1 MPELLSIEKLK
12 SSKNVAELLSEEE
25 LGKISIQVLDGYEID
40 ENSRAEWKD
49 LVANAMEIAKQTTET
64 KNHPFTNS
72 SNVKY
77 PLITKAA
84 IDYAA
89 RTYPELIQ
97 NDRVVKP
104 AVVGNDPDGQKLQKA
119 IRVSKCMSYQ
129 LLYDMESW
137 EEGVDKLLHIL
148 PIVGTVFKK
157 TYFNP
162 LIQKPVSELCSPD
175 KIVVNYN
182 SQSLEEARRITH
194 IVNFHTN
201 DVIERIRAGLYLD
214 VDISKLCSADG
225 YEDDQYDPTLE
236 LLEQHCYLD
245 LDDDGYKEPYIV
257 ILHKASGQ
265 VLRIV
270 NRFKSVKKN
279 DEGEVSKIEPEHYF
293 TDFHFIRSPDGGFYS
308 MGLGTLLYPFNAA
321 LNTLINQLIDSGT
334 LNNNQSGFIGRG
346 LRLKNGE
353 IKLGLGEWKVVDA
366 ATGINLQQN
375 IVPLPTK
382 EPSTTL
388 LQLLQML
395 VETGKDLISNTDAM
409 QGKGQTQNV
418 AATTVLAMV
427 EQGMKVYN
435 AISKRLYKALQKEI
449 IKVFNINKQY
459 LTNKKYQAILDDEL
473 ADVKTDFDLSTYDI
487 VPVAN
492 PAMASDAQ
500 RLARA
505 QAIMALPTLDPQAA
519 SQYYLESL
527 QLEESVIQKLLPPKD
542 PNAPPPPEVQKL
554 MAEVERTSAEAKAK
568 IVEAQVLSESHLL
581 ETAKLNIQRD
591 EALVRADES
600 AARVFKMKQDALHNA
615 AKIELAGAKA
625 EDESQLA
632 QFDRLHQREKDEVD
646 LSIRT
651 IDSLSKLKDEEDDA
665 DKS

>member
-1 MPELLSIEKLK
+1 MPKLLSIEELK
-12 SSKNVAELLSEEE
+12 SSKNVAELLSKEE
-25 LGKISIQVLDGYEID
+25 LGQISLQVLDGYKID
-40 ENSRAEWKD
+40 EDSRADWRD
-49 LVANAMEIAKQTTET
+49 LVDNAMEIAKQTTET
-64 KNHPFTNS
+64 KNHPFNNS

-104 AVVGNDPDGQKLQKA
+104 AVVGNDPEGLKLQKA
-119 IRVSKCMSYQ
+119 IRVSKCLSYQ
-129 LLYDMESW
+129 FLYDMESW
-137 EEGVDKLLHIL
+137 EEGVDKLLHVL

-157 TYFNP
+157 TYFNI
-162 LIQKPVSELCSPD
+162 LTQKPVSELCSPD
-175 KIVVNYN
+175 KIVVNYD
-182 SQSLEEARRITH
+182 SASLEEARRITH
-194 IVNFHTN
+194 VVNFHTN
-201 DVIERIRAGLYLD
+201 DVVERIRAGLYLD
-214 VDISKLCSADG
+214 VDISKLCSSDG
-225 YEDDQYDPTLE
+225 YEEDHYDPALE

-245 LDDDGYKEPYIV
+245 LDNDGYKEPYIV
-257 ILHKASGQ
+257 VLHKASGQ
-265 VLRIV
+265 ILRII

-366 ATGINLQQN
+366 ASGINLQQN

-382 EPSTTL
+382 EPSVTL

-395 VETGKDLISNTDAM
+395 VDTGKDLISNTDAM

-459 LTNKKYQAILDDEL
+459 LSNKKYREILDDDQ
-473 ADVKTDFDLSTYDI
+473 ADVKEDFNLDTYDI
-487 VPVAN
+487 IPVAN

-527 QLEESVIQKLLPPKD
+527 QLEESTIQKLLPPKD
-542 PNAPPPPEVQKL
+542 PNAPPPPEVQKI

-600 AARVFKMKQDALHNA
+600 SARVFKMKQDALHSA
-615 AKIELAGAKA
+615 AKLELAGANA
-625 EDESQLA
+625 ENEAQLEEY
-632 QFDRLHQREKDEVD
+632 DRLYQREKDEVD

-651 IDSLSKLKDEEDDA
+651 IDSLGKLKDKETNED
-665 DKS
+665 